1 MKVRSYVC
9 WSAQSNPPCD
19 HFMVPQLS
27 RCIWNTAVILERI
40 IYGVFFLCR
49 SQLLRFSWVLP
60 VLYKSR
66 LSCHQTALPF
76 MLRDFNIQEWQ
87 AHRVKCVKTPM
98 ANFLVT
104 VKLNIVREC
113 AQSQGRPCGL
123 DFFPCCQLTCWQ
135 LLIYM
140 QAEMEMAPDSHSF
153 LALFLFFVIYL
164 FAYICTCIPMCWFR
178 SGKTHASGYAHFL
191 SFFCAE
197 NE

>member
-1 MKVRSYVC
+1 MCVYQLNQSLFSCCCLWSFHDASVVPLHMKHCSILVRIM
-9 WSAQSNPPCD
+9 
-19 HFMVPQLS
+19 FLF
-27 RCIWNTAVILERI
+27 
-40 IYGVFFLCR
+40 FFLCQ
-49 SQLLRFSWVLP
+49 SQLLRFFSWVLP

-66 LSCHQTALPF
+66 LLCHQNTLPF

-113 AQSQGRPCGL
+113 AQSQGRPGGL

-135 LLIYM
+135 LHIYA

-164 FAYICTCIPMCWFR
+164 YLHVSPNVLVQIR
-178 SGKTHASGYAHFL
+178 
-191 SFFCAE
+191 
-197 NE
+197 